1 MSVERTYA
9 SEKCEN
15 NPTGADEQMICAMLC
30 LGSDGSRKG
39 NAEVKV

>member
-15 NPTGADEQMICAMLC
+15 NYAGADERSVQCCVLALMAA
-30 LGSDGSRKG
+30 KKV
-39 NAEVKV
+39 NTEVKV